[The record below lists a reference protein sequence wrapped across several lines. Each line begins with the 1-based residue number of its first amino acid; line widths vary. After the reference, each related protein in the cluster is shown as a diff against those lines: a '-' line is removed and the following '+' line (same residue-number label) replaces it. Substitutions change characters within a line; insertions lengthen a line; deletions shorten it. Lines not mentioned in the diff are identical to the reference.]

1 MPVAYL
7 CDFDGTISPV
17 DIGASFI
24 RRFSGDR
31 FAEAHA
37 LLARWRAGEI
47 GSRELT
53 AIECGWLSVAPE
65 EALEFAR
72 SFEIDADFAPFVG
85 EADRRGETVMVVSD
99 GLDFYVRDHLERAGL
114 GHLAWTANRSRF
126 EAGGVCVDFES
137 PAGCGQCGNCKGAHV
152 RRHREQGYE
161 VVLVGDGLSD
171 RCGARLADHVLARG
185 DLLEWCRH
193 EGVPAV
199 PFAGFGEVRLW
210 ARSLAGR
217 GAATASAI
225 APPARSAEGGPA

>member
-31 FAEAHA
+31 FAESPA

-53 AIECGWLSVAPE
+53 AIECGWLSVTRE
-65 EALEFAR
+65 EALEFVR
-72 SFEIDADFAPFVG
+72 SFELDTDFATFAR
-85 EADRRGETVMVVSD
+85 EAERRGETVVIVSD

-114 GHLAWTANRSRF
+114 GSLAWTANPSRF
-126 EAGGVCVDFES
+126 EARRVRVDFET
-137 PAGCGQCGNCKGAHV
+137 PAGCGLCGNCKGAHV
-152 RRHREQGYE
+152 RHRREQGQE

-185 DLLEWCRH
+185 DLLDWCRA

-199 PFAGFGEVRLW
+199 PFAGFGDVRAW
-210 ARSLAGR
+210 ARAHADLA
-217 GAATASAI
+217 AARRAPS
-225 APPARSAEGGPA
+225 APPARAPDGRSA